1 MRTCKG
7 WIKTSN
13 GRTRKCKR
21 TGNAVFM
28 NDYCRD
34 HQYYAVQFILKD
46 LQQSESELKRLQSVS
61 TPRQNAKQQHQIRL
75 LQGQIQ
81 LLKKELHNAR
91 KICSQDTN
99 CSSHL
104 KDFFVS
110 IQELTSHYPKL
121 LPQERASHPIT
132 KLKNLRRN
140 MTRLSLGTR
149 PVEAHAFQTS
159 HQYELARR
167 QKQVNEARIEN
178 LRNALNVEH
187 SRAQELEDQFQMNAQ
202 TLNQEYT
209 TNEQDRQRSAQVIAS
224 LQKQLDRCSGES
236 KQVSGLYTETIN
248 KLQAQGNEYKDL
260 YNNMVGRE
268 IKLSKQV
275 EMLAKNE
282 QNLKQ
287 ALSDLEQS
295 YENKLNRVRQ
305 EYAEQVKSGGV
316 VLSDREQE
324 LMNEVERLKVDL
336 SQALEDIKVATA
348 AGKEAVEQSV
358 SAQQPYSEL
367 ARQLKYVNNML
378 RQKNEEL
385 GRLQADSDYMRDAL
399 ATKEMQ
405 CAQNVDRATAKDQSE
420 IQRLSNRLA
429 TVERDLAGRQQE
441 IVSLQTAAY
450 DLRRQNQ
457 NQVQQLNN
465 RLRNAQN
472 ELTQYKTAR
481 QAERRNLEQQFQLM
495 KNREKSAQLN
505 MDFKFK
511 QLQEEL
517 NQRYSQKANSLQE
530 QYENNR
536 IRLEQERRN
545 LQLSQQQTKEQA
557 QLMQKQ
563 KMELENYRNAY
574 EEKMA
579 EFLQQKEALQTALS
593 QAQTQAAQFNKI
605 ENDYKN
611 RVNILR
617 QSVTIQAERH
627 QQQINNLNN
636 RLKQALA
643 DRSEIVNNLEKC
655 NAARDGLVTRVN
667 TLVEENT
674 RFKDQYMQLK
684 SRMELMRSQYE
695 AQLEKLRSESGRL
708 ENDIR
713 ACAQKLEDASL
724 VHDHVKRMQSEARS
738 LRTQLEEKIRRATDN
753 EKALQ
758 RLLKDRDLKE
768 SQVVQLQSALRD
780 CGVVRKQLE
789 SKLQNTNVEL
799 RDVKRMH
806 GKLSTDIQSISADYQ
821 RALENRQSSMVREEM
836 RNKAREDQLNREL
849 ANVQLEHKSD
859 QRRLQSLQQS
869 KEVTENILA
878 NSELDHAKQ
887 IDMLL
892 RAQQLA
898 GQEQEYLVTGQSN
911 LVQS

>member
-1 MRTCKG
+1 
-7 WIKTSN
+7 
-13 GRTRKCKR
+13 
-21 TGNAVFM
+21 
-28 NDYCRD
+28 
-34 HQYYAVQFILKD
+34 
-46 LQQSESELKRLQSVS
+46 
-61 TPRQNAKQQHQIRL
+61 
-75 LQGQIQ
+75 
-81 LLKKELHNAR
+81 
-91 KICSQDTN
+91 
-99 CSSHL
+99 
-104 KDFFVS
+104 
-110 IQELTSHYPKL
+110 
-121 LPQERASHPIT
+121 
-132 KLKNLRRN
+132 
-140 MTRLSLGTR
+140 
-149 PVEAHAFQTS
+149 
-159 HQYELARR
+159 
-167 QKQVNEARIEN
+167 
-178 LRNALNVEH
+178 
-187 SRAQELEDQFQMNAQ
+187 
-202 TLNQEYT
+202 
-209 TNEQDRQRSAQVIAS
+209 
-224 LQKQLDRCSGES
+224 
-236 KQVSGLYTETIN
+236 
-248 KLQAQGNEYKDL
+248 
-260 YNNMVGRE
+260 
-268 IKLSKQV
+268 
-275 EMLAKNE
+275 
-282 QNLKQ
+282 
-287 ALSDLEQS
+287 
-295 YENKLNRVRQ
+295 
-305 EYAEQVKSGGV
+305 
-316 VLSDREQE
+316 
-324 LMNEVERLKVDL
+324 
-336 SQALEDIKVATA
+336 
-348 AGKEAVEQSV
+348 
-358 SAQQPYSEL
+358 
-367 ARQLKYVNNML
+367 
-378 RQKNEEL
+378 
-385 GRLQADSDYMRDAL
+385 
-399 ATKEMQ
+399 
-405 CAQNVDRATAKDQSE
+405 
-420 IQRLSNRLA
+420 
-429 TVERDLAGRQQE
+429 
-441 IVSLQTAAY
+441 
-450 DLRRQNQ
+450 
-457 NQVQQLNN
+457 
-465 RLRNAQN
+465 
-472 ELTQYKTAR
+472 
-481 QAERRNLEQQFQLM
+481 M